1 MTTQE
6 ILKRITP
13 DLDQIIA
20 YLEGEVNKMRT
31 GRADPSLVSDLKV
44 NCFGQE
50 FTIKQL
56 AVVSTSSAREIVI
69 QPWDVSYVEAIL
81 AALGTSSLGSSML
94 AEKNLIRVSLP
105 ALTEESRKNFLRMLS
120 EKMEE
125 QKIAI
130 RKVRDRVWKEIQAD
144 EREGIIRE
152 DDKFRGKDELD
163 KLVKKYNE
171 KIEELGERKKKEVM
185 A

>member
-1 MTTQE
+1 MTLQE

-13 DLDQIIA
+13 DLDQVII
-20 YLEGEVNKMRT
+20 YFEGEINKMRT
-31 GRADPSLVSDLKV
+31 GRADPSLISDLKV
-44 NCFGQE
+44 NCFDQE

-56 AVVSTSSAREIVI
+56 AVVSASGAREIVI
-69 QPWDVSYVEAIL
+69 QAWDPSYIEPIL
-81 AALGTSSLGSSML
+81 AALGNSSLGSSML

-105 ALTEESRKNFLRMLS
+105 ALTEESRKNFLKILS

-125 QKIAI
+125 QRIAVRRIREKI
-130 RKVRDRVWKEIQAD
+130 WKEIQEG
-144 EREGIIRE
+144 EREGIVRE

-171 KIEELGERKKKEVM
+171 KIDTLGERKKKEVM
-185 A
+185 E

>member
-6 ILKRITP
+6 ILKRITL

-20 YLEGEVNKMRT
+20 YLEGEVGKMRT
-31 GRADPSLVSDLKV
+31 GRADPSLVLDLKV

-56 AVVSTSSAREIVI
+56 AIVSTSGAREIVI
-69 QPWDVSYVEAIL
+69 QPWDVSYIEAIL

-105 ALTEESRKNFLRMLS
+105 FLTEESRKNFLKMLS

-125 QKIAI
+125 QRVAI
-130 RKVRDRVWKEIQAD
+130 RKARDKTWKEIQEH
-144 EREGIIRE
+144 EREGMIRE
-152 DDKFRGKDELD
+152 DDKFRAKDELD

-171 KIEELGERKKKEVM
+171 RIEELGERKKKEVM

>member
-1 MTTQE
+1 MTIQE

-31 GRADPSLVSDLKV
+31 GRADPSLVLDLKV

-56 AVVSTSSAREIVI
+56 AVVSASSAREIVI

-81 AALGTSSLGSSML
+81 AALGASSLGSGML

-105 ALTEESRKNFLRMLS
+105 ALTEESRKNFLKILS

-125 QKIAI
+125 QRIAI
-130 RKVRDRVWKEIQAD
+130 RKARDRVWKEIQEG

-171 KIEELGERKKKEVM
+171 KIEELGERKKKEMM

>member
-1 MTTQE
+1 
-6 ILKRITP
+6 
-13 DLDQIIA
+13 
-20 YLEGEVNKMRT
+20 
-31 GRADPSLVSDLKV
+31 
-44 NCFGQE
+44 
-50 FTIKQL
+50 
-56 AVVSTSSAREIVI
+56 
-69 QPWDVSYVEAIL
+69 
-81 AALGTSSLGSSML
+81 
-94 AEKNLIRVSLP
+94 
-105 ALTEESRKNFLRMLS
+105 
-120 EKMEE
+120 MEE

-130 RKVRDRVWKEIQAD
+130 RKIRDRVWKEIQAD